1 MTKLAFASI
10 KELRDRI
17 SRKELSPEELLD
29 ATLKRFQTHDTKLGS
44 ALEVFDKASILPR
57 AAQQGTLGGIPGVV
71 KDNICM
77 KGRITSCASR
87 ILENYHAPYDAT
99 AVERLQGQ
107 GAFCVGRANCDEFA
121 MGTSNETSAYGRT
134 CNPWDLDR
142 VPGGSSGGPIAAVA
156 AGLVPWSLGSETGG
170 SVRQPAALCGIVG
183 SKPTYGLVS
192 RYGLVAYASSIDQ
205 IGVATRTVYDNAL
218 VLSAIAGNDP
228 RDATSVAEKKFDF
241 TKDLTGKIRPG
252 LKIGVIDNALNAQ
265 GLDPEVRALLDQA
278 LLQLEKLGAKISHI
292 TLPTMDYS
300 AAVYFIVSRA
310 EAASNLS
317 RFDGMRY
324 GVRSKEGT
332 TLDEVYDAT
341 RSQGF
346 GPEVRLRILLGNYV
360 LSVGHADQFYNS
372 AKKVQGLMRAEFV
385 NTFKDV
391 DLLFA
396 PTSSIEAFKF
406 GAFSG
411 DALQL
416 DLLDYFTC
424 PANLTGIPAVSV
436 PCGFTKN
443 KLPVGF
449 QLMGPDLSEGLI
461 FQTAYA
467 YEQSTDWHTQHP
479 PLFSE

>member
-10 KELRDRI
+10 KELTSLID
-17 SRKELSPEELLD
+17 RKELSQEELLD
-29 ATLKRFQTHDTKLGS
+29 ATLQRFQTHDAKLGS
-44 ALEVFDKASILPR
+44 ALEVFDKASIMQR
-57 AAQQGTLGGIPGVV
+57 ASNKGRLAAIPGLV

-77 KGRITSCASR
+77 QGRIASCSSK
-87 ILENYHAPYDAT
+87 ILENYRAPYSAT
-99 AVERLQGQ
+99 AVERLMGE
-107 GAFCVGRANCDEFA
+107 GALCVGRANCDEFA
-121 MGTSNETSAYGRT
+121 MGTSTETSAYQRT

-142 VPGGSSGGPIAAVA
+142 VPGGSSGGSIAAVA
-156 AGLVPWSLGSETGG
+156 AGLVPWALGSETGG
-170 SVRQPAALCGIVG
+170 SVRQPAALCGVVG

-218 VLSAIAGNDP
+218 VLSTIAGNDP
-228 RDATSVAEKKFDF
+228 RDATSLAAKDLDF
-241 TKDLTGKIRPG
+241 TRDLTGKIRPG
-252 LKIGVIDNALNAQ
+252 LKIGIIDNALHAQ
-265 GLDPEVRALLDQA
+265 GVDPEVRAALDQA
-278 LLQLEKLGAKISHI
+278 IMQLEKLGAKISHL

-300 AAVYFIVSRA
+300 AAVYFILSRA
-310 EAASNLS
+310 EAASNLN

-324 GVRSKEGT
+324 GARSKNGD
-332 TLDEVYDAT
+332 TLEEVYDAT

-406 GAFSG
+406 GAFAG

-443 KLPVGF
+443 KLPVAF

-461 FQTAYA
+461 FQTAHA

-479 PLFSE
+479 PLFAE